1 MFRVILF
8 SQWKWSRL
16 IVVAGSIA
24 GFALPIISMQGA
36 TADRGALQAQER
48 MYEWHW
54 EMHPMWWW
62 GWGMMAMMFLFWVLF
77 IVGLIVGIR
86 WLIGTGKEQK
96 QDSAIEI
103 LRQRYARGEINKEE
117 FEVKKK
123 DLGG

>member
-1 MFRVILF
+1 MTCQPGAVL
-8 SQWKWSRL
+8 
-16 IVVAGSIA
+16 A
-24 GFALPIISMQGA
+24 QG
-36 TADRGALQAQER
+36 R

-86 WLIGTGKEQK
+86 WLIGKGKEQK

-103 LRQRYARGEINKEE
+103 LRQRYARGEINKDE
-117 FEVKKK
+117 FESKRK

>member
-1 MFRVILF
+1 MTTEIPMMSEAWWL
-8 SQWKWSRL
+8 L
-16 IVVAGSIA
+16 LGIVRSA
-24 GFALPIISMQGA
+24 
-36 TADRGALQAQER
+36 GALQAQER

-86 WLIGTGKEQK
+86 WLIGKGKEQK

-117 FEVKKK
+117 FEAKRK

>member
-1 MFRVILF
+1 MSEPWWL
-8 SQWKWSRL
+8 L
-16 IVVAGSIA
+16 LGVVRSAGV
-24 GFALPIISMQGA
+24 
-36 TADRGALQAQER
+36 LQAQER

-77 IVGLIVGIR
+77 IVGLVVGIR
-86 WLIGTGKEQK
+86 WLLGKGNEQK